1 MAEGGYDEKALS
13 IPAPF
18 VNHSDLLFMPENV
31 RFSFSEKYESAP
43 PHFWAEALSLG
54 QVLVR
59 ALQPSPPEDTV
70 MTVTELANGG
80 HHFHDGDC
88 ACGATWE
95 DWVDNIAP
103 KTCPNAQAA

>member
-43 PHFWAEALSLG
+43 PHFWAAVTMTRAEALSLG
-54 QVLVR
+54 QVL
-59 ALQPSPPEDTV
+59 
-70 MTVTELANGG
+70 VTELANGG

>member
-43 PHFWAEALSLG
+43 PHFWAAVTMTRAEALSLG

-59 ALQPSPPEDTV
+59 ALQPSPPR
-70 MTVTELANGG
+70 
-80 HHFHDGDC
+80 C
-88 ACGATWE
+88 WRTW
-95 DWVDNIAP
+95 P
-103 KTCPNAQAA
+103 PPS